1 MYRRIDY
8 MCKKWVLAMVLIG
21 AVGTLFA
28 GTYDV
33 VNRDEAVFILDG
45 VADERVWDRVP
56 AIGSFVLPWEE
67 DVAPS
72 TVFKAYHDAD
82 TFYFSFVLEDED
94 IVSAEAVD
102 DEEGVDRLDAV
113 HLFFASHQID
123 RPVEGALPPYYVVSV
138 DALGHVHDYS
148 LAYYLRDQNNDWT
161 FTDQQ
166 VAGRIFDGRYSVEGA
181 IPLESFREAGLLS
194 EDNETLLLV
203 GVFRTDW
210 STDGEEPRWIS
221 WIDNLASVSETPDVH
236 LAASFGRFRLAP

>member
-1 MYRRIDY
+1 
-8 MCKKWVLAMVLIG
+8 MVLIG
-21 AVGTLFA
+21 VAGTVFA

-33 VNRDEAVFILDG
+33 VNREEAVFVLDG

-56 AIGSFVLPWEE
+56 AIGNFVLPWED
-67 DVAPS
+67 DVAPA

-82 TFYFSFVLEDED
+82 NLYFSFVLEDED
-94 IVSAEAVD
+94 IVSAEEVE
-102 DEEGVDRLDAV
+102 DEAGVDSLDAV

-123 RPVEGALPPYYVVSV
+123 RPREGELPPYYVVSL

-148 LAYYLRDQNNDWT
+148 VVYYLRDQDNDWA

-166 VAGRIFDGRYSVEGA
+166 VAGRIFDDRYSVEGV
-181 IPLESFREAGLLS
+181 IPLESFRELGLLS
-194 EDNETLLLV
+194 DDNETSFLV
-203 GVFRTDW
+203 GLFRSDW

-221 WIDNLASVSETPDVH
+221 WIDDLASVTETPDIH